1 MASNAD
7 DISDNSGAPNAGS
20 GSAGPGQGGASA
32 GADGG
37 STVERLR
44 THAAELRSQAASK
57 AAELREQATDQVFA
71 FASQGKDR
79 ATEAL
84 DGAAKL
90 INDAAAQI
98 EDRLGGAYGGY
109 ARQAGDTVS
118 SLATSLRSKEVD
130 QLVEEARGFIK
141 KSPAL
146 ALGAAAAAGFL
157 VARLVKAGSTTI
169 ETAAKAADSASR
181 ERGEG

>member
-1 MASNAD
+1 MASKPDPLPEGTDTVKTGPGGLAGGTAE
-7 DISDNSGAPNAGS
+7 SGS
-20 GSAGPGQGGASA
+20 GGTADKLRGQ
-32 GADGG
+32 
-37 STVERLR
+37 
-44 THAAELRSQAASK
+44 AAELGSQAASK
-57 AAELREQATDQVFA
+57 ANELREQATDQVFA

-90 INDAAAQI
+90 INDAAAQL

-109 ARQAGDTVS
+109 ARQAGDTVAG
-118 SLATSLRSKEVD
+118 LANSLRTKEVD
-130 QLVEEARGFIK
+130 QLVDEARDFIK

-157 VARLVKAGSTTI
+157 MSRMIKAGGTTI
-169 ETAAKAADSASR
+169 ENAAKVVDAAARNRGDDRR
-181 ERGEG
+181 ED